1 MQIDQGID
9 AAHGRVWRGPE
20 PNRQHRLLLS
30 ACREPT
36 EAALAA
42 WNRWIQTCRFNDQ
55 DPASF
60 ELASLAVGRLGALAG
75 DGSEAIRCR
84 GWSRRAWFLSTI
96 ATDAAKR
103 LRDASLRLG
112 LPLIGVGDI
121 ATFKAGLQFSGCLF
135 PVRSLEFHVPGASKT
150 DLRQLHAAA
159 MQGAAGEAIRTR
171 RLALILRPDARHP
184 DFTTPAGRIVWL
196 VDRNWCRFPPG
207 RIRWILEVVAILES
221 AAESDLLPLRV
232 VAEAR
237 RIEAIAAVAE
247 AFRWIHATSHDR
259 RQLDALVT
267 ALSAQPTSCS
277 SRIRL
282 WHARHQIGLGL
293 RSRYSRF
300 LLQAR
305 YVHPC
310 L

>member
-1 MQIDQGID
+1 MQLDQGIG
-9 AAHGRVWRGPE
+9 AAHGQVWRGPE
-20 PNRQHRLLLS
+20 PNRQHRLLLT

-75 DGSEAIRCR
+75 EGSEAVRCR
-84 GWSRRAWFLSTI
+84 GWTRRASFFSRM
-96 ATDAAKR
+96 ATEATER
-103 LRDASLRLG
+103 LQEASLRLG

-121 ATFKAGLQFSGCLF
+121 ATFRAGLQFSGRPF
-135 PVRSLEFHVPGASKT
+135 PVRSLEFHVPGASKD

-184 DFTTPAGRIVWL
+184 DVTTPAGHIVWL
-196 VDRNWCRFPPG
+196 ANRNWCRFPPG
-207 RIRWILEVVAILES
+207 RIRWILEVAAILES
-221 AAESDLLPLRV
+221 AAEPDMLPLQV
-232 VAEAR
+232 VGEAC

-293 RSRYSRF
+293 RPRYSRY
-300 LLQAR
+300 LQQAR
-305 YVHPC
+305 
-310 L
+310 